1 MQNYVSKKIEEHE
14 QCNGDL
20 KRRPLIIDKKSDGRG
35 QTNTIHKVPMSLFS
49 FSRYAFLITAI
60 LSFCSFSFSL
70 YYGFRES
77 RLSPIHSKVAIFLHA
92 SYHPCTLFGII
103 LFALSLSFWFVRF
116 AFFHFSS
123 LVTTHSQCGPE
134 QLYKVKT
141 TPNIHDVTTQRKND

>member
-1 MQNYVSKKIEEHE
+1 MNININEFKDNAKLEILSGLTVSLALMPECIAFAIVAH
-14 QCNGDL
+14 L
-20 KRRPLIIDKKSDGRG
+20 SPLVGLYTAAIIC
-35 QTNTIHKVPMSLFS
+35 
-49 FSRYAFLITAI
+49 LITAI

-116 AFFHFSS
+116 AFFHF
-123 LVTTHSQCGPE
+123 
-134 QLYKVKT
+134 LY
-141 TPNIHDVTTQRKND
+141 D